1 MRVPRGDSAV
11 GDAGKAVVEPGLDGG
26 LVTDAAAELDR
37 QVDGGADR
45 LDGGRIGRPAG
56 KGTVEIDQ
64 VQVTEAGR
72 GPGTRLRR
80 RIGVEHGDLRP
91 VALLEAHAFAV
102 RSEERLV
109 GEGCGGTGR
118 FRWSP

>member
-72 GPGTRLRR
+72 GPGARLRR
-80 RIGVEHGDLRP
+80 RIGVEQGELRP
-91 VALLEAHAFAV
+91 VGLIEATALAAREGAGRAACRV
-102 RSEERLV
+102 RGER
-109 GEGCGGTGR
+109 
-118 FRWSP
+118 